1 MTSVSLLGSHVVHRV
16 CKSSDI
22 DGLSIEPIMAIY
34 PVCKMKVEESK
45 APATSE
51 YKGKKY
57 YFCAVGCKKAFDQ
70 NPEKYL
76 AEEKK

>member
-1 MTSVSLLGSHVVHRV
+1 
-16 CKSSDI
+16 
-22 DGLSIEPIMAIY
+22 MAID
-34 PVCKMKVEESK
+34 PVCKMEVQEIK
-45 APATSE
+45 AAATSE

-76 AEEKK
+76 SKGKN

>member
-1 MTSVSLLGSHVVHRV
+1 
-16 CKSSDI
+16 
-22 DGLSIEPIMAIY
+22 MAID
-34 PVCKMKVEESK
+34 PVCKMQVNENA

-76 AEEKK
+76 GKEKK